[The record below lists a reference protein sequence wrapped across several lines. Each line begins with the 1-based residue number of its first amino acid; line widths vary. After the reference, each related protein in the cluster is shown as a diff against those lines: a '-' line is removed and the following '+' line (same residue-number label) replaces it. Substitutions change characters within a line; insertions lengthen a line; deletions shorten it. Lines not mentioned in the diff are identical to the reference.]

1 MVEVTNAMPSA
12 TDRNCNWQLSN
23 TAVEITVYALEDMK
37 CHFQQKHMKTFRKGQ
52 ILEMGCIRYFKETEH
67 SIRNQ
72 GPIRTSTDKGLQ
84 GPYMLNNQTGTH
96 RWYGVELP

>member
-1 MVEVTNAMPSA
+1 
-12 TDRNCNWQLSN
+12 
-23 TAVEITVYALEDMK
+23 MK
-37 CHFQQKHMKTFRKGQ
+37 CHFQQKHLKTFRKGQ

-72 GPIRTSTDKGLQ
+72 GPIRTSTDFKETEHSIRNQGPIRTSTDKGLQ
-84 GPYMLNNQTGTH
+84 GPFIMLNNQTGPQ

>member
-1 MVEVTNAMPSA
+1 
-12 TDRNCNWQLSN
+12 
-23 TAVEITVYALEDMK
+23 MK

-52 ILEMGCIRYFKETEH
+52 ILEMGCSRYFKETEH
-67 SIRNQ
+67 RIRNQ

-84 GPYMLNNQTGTH
+84 GPFIMLNNLTGPH